1 MNLSGNFPLLFQFA
15 LKRLYLI
22 PKLPIFVSLTGW
34 WAFFNLWP
42 HFFGVLLVDL
52 RRNFFGVAFASQF
65 TLCFGEFFGV
75 YTELDWHACTGRWF
89 PIRESIS
96 YYLRIIKIENS
107 HSQQKNRFVLTQ
119 KGRLCQVDN
128 YKYSHL
134 SLGSTAK
141 RSFTCFVRLNRW
153 KDDNSQLVSPQF
165 GNWCFIQPGQL
176 GIPVDIIVPLE
187 RLRAHHGVLGILPLR
202 SLQLYKIDPLLP
214 SIQRLGPRI
223 PK

>member
-1 MNLSGNFPLLFQFA
+1 M
-15 LKRLYLI
+15 
-22 PKLPIFVSLTGW
+22 
-34 WAFFNLWP
+34 
-42 HFFGVLLVDL
+42 
-52 RRNFFGVAFASQF
+52 
-65 TLCFGEFFGV
+65 
-75 YTELDWHACTGRWF
+75 
-89 PIRESIS
+89 
-96 YYLRIIKIENS
+96 
-107 HSQQKNRFVLTQ
+107 Q

-176 GIPVDIIVPLE
+176 GIPVDIIVPPE
-187 RLRAHHGVLGILPLR
+187 MLRAHHGVLGILPLR

-223 PK
+223 PKIRDCVDVNSIRRIACVAAVRDNTSIRHSFYILLRSYAMLSLSVKMASPADVTDPTWTHSPGSTAVTQSGGNFRKFENS